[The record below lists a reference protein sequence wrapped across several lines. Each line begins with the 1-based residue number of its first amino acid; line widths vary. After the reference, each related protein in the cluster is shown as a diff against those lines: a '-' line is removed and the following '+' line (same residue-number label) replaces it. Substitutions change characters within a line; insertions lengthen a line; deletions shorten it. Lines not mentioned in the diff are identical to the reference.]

1 MTLQPENVP
10 GGYRDGRAALAGLVA
25 ISQREAVL
33 RDALSRAEHMV
44 SLLKTQ
50 VNALKGDR
58 ADALRAIDLFADVA
72 PSTLGVPTPPLQ
84 PETLDV
90 EQSLTSIELEV
101 QAFLA
106 QGGTA

>member
-25 ISQREAVL
+25 ISQREAVVQDAL
-33 RDALSRAEHMV
+33 ARTVHMVGELERRLNELKCARKDALS
-44 SLLKTQ
+44 
-50 VNALKGDR
+50 
-58 ADALRAIDLFADVA
+58 AIDLFADVA